1 MKVGLWLIFISNTGS
16 SVGFVPDKTYYHATL
31 FYLIQVF

>member
-16 SVGFVPDKTYYHATL
+16 PVGFVPDKTYYHTIL
-31 FYLIQVF
+31 LYLIQVF